1 MVLKFIIRVI
11 PVMALVG
18 IMLTLFSGC
27 EATQVGNYKGTGV
40 NSGLSNLPQARHE
53 AWESN
58 ARYGNLPQSQ

>member
-1 MVLKFIIRVI
+1 MLLIFFKRAL
-11 PVMALVG
+11 PLMALVSLL
-18 IMLTLFSGC
+18 LTLFSGC
-27 EATQVGNYKGTGV
+27 EATQVGNYKGTGI

>member
-1 MVLKFIIRVI
+1 VLNFLKRVI
-11 PVMALVG
+11 PVMAIIG
-18 IMLTLFSGC
+18 ILLTLFSGC

>member
-11 PVMALVG
+11 PVMALAG
-18 IMLTLFSGC
+18 IMVTLFSGC

>member
-1 MVLKFIIRVI
+1 MALKFITRVV
-11 PVMALVG
+11 PVMALAST
-18 IMLTLFSGC
+18 MLILFSGC

>member
-1 MVLKFIIRVI
+1 MVLKFITHVI
-11 PVMALVG
+11 PVMALAG
-18 IMLTLFSGC
+18 IVMTLFSGC

-53 AWESN
+53 AWESS

>member
-1 MVLKFIIRVI
+1 MLNFSKRVI
-11 PVMALVG
+11 PVMALIG
-18 IMLTLFSGC
+18 ILLTLFSGC

>member
-1 MVLKFIIRVI
+1 MLNFLKRVI
-11 PVMALVG
+11 PVMALIG
-18 IMLTLFSGC
+18 ILLTLFSGC

>member
-1 MVLKFIIRVI
+1 MLNIFTRVI
-11 PVMALVG
+11 PIMALVG
-18 IMLTLFSGC
+18 ILLTLFSGC

>member
-1 MVLKFIIRVI
+1 VLNFLKRVI
-11 PVMALVG
+11 PVMALIG
-18 IMLTLFSGC
+18 ILLTLFSGC

>member
-1 MVLKFIIRVI
+1 MLNFLKRVI
-11 PVMALVG
+11 PVMALIG
-18 IMLTLFSGC
+18 ILLTLFSGC
-27 EATQVGNYKGTGV
+27 EDTQVGNYKGTGV

>member
-1 MVLKFIIRVI
+1 
-11 PVMALVG
+11 MALVSLL
-18 IMLTLFSGC
+18 LTLFSGC
-27 EATQVGNYKGTGV
+27 EATQVGNYKGTGI

>member
-11 PVMALVG
+11 PVMALAG
-18 IMLTLFSGC
+18 IMMTLFSGC